1 MFGIGRT
8 FKKVFGDTGSKVLLG
23 VTAGALTGGLGAAF
37 TGSMAYG
44 SGALAGGLGL
54 STAANSGGIIAAS
67 ALLGGAYGGT
77 AALIGSRMAKMAKG
91 PSAASLLPEDSG
103 STATAGTTSES
114 STGSAAGYAA
124 RRKAGFHFGKTLL

>member
-23 VTAGALTGGLGAAF
+23 VTAGALTGGVAAGAF
-37 TGSMAYG
+37 
-44 SGALAGGLGL
+44 GATGLGIGATA
-54 STAANSGGIIAAS
+54 STLGVSTTTAG

-91 PSAASLLPEDSG
+91 PSAASLLPDDSG

-114 STGSAAGYAA
+114 STGSADNYAA